1 VENAVWKTAA
11 SHWGAVTRGAGL
23 ALTVVAKVPAAAV
36 RPPNQLARALLGADR
51 VPLHSPELPGGGP
64 GRARPAAGR
73 SAGGG
78 VLSGVRPRGNC
89 FSRCD
94 YAFPFVRF
102 HHEHRVSRRIRSIS
116 VSLNV
121 NGFLE
126 FKSFSPYKCPA
137 STKCIPSV
145 TSRIPDTCLL

>member
-11 SHWGAVTRGAGL
+11 SHWGAVTRDAGL

-36 RPPNQLARALLGADR
+36 RPEPVGAGRAGR
-51 VPLHSPELPGGGP
+51 GP
-64 GRARPAAGR
+64 GAAVLPRAARRRAGACASRDGR

-137 STKCIPSV
+137 STKFIPSV